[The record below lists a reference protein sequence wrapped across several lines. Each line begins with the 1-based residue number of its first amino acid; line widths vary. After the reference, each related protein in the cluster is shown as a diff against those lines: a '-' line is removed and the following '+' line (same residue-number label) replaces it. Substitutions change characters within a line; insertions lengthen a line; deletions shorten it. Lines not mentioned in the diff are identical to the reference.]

1 MQKNTKGLKGNSMTN
16 ETGYLEETDAR
27 VQGRGSKSFTMGL
40 ELHNASKL
48 IQTGGDTCVLI
59 GK

>member
-48 IQTGGDTCVLI
+48 IQTGGDILLY
-59 GK
+59 